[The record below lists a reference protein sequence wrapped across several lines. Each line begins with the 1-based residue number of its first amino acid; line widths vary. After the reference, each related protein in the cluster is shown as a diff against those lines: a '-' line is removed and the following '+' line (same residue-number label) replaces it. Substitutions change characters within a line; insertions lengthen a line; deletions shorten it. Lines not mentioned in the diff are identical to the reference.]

1 MKAVVK
7 KEMIIDI
14 HTHVLPEVDDGA
26 KDLQMSLEMLVES
39 AKAGVKKVIA
49 TPHYYPWKENVSAEI
64 VRQACEFM
72 QEKLFADYG
81 VEMEIYPGHEIFYS
95 TDVLKDLKNGKVLT
109 LANSRY
115 VLLEFD
121 LTTSFSVI
129 YHAVR
134 EFKDSGYIPI
144 IAHVERYDCLRS
156 NQNIEKVKEGGA
168 LLQMNVRAVQGT
180 IFSQTRRWSRRCL
193 KNEKIDF
200 LGSDMHNLETR
211 PPYRMLNLQL
221 VQSAT
226 SQPYFEKLLCSN
238 CERILSDTK

>member
-1 MKAVVK
+1 
-7 KEMIIDI
+7 MIIDI

-39 AKAGVKKVIA
+39 AKNGVEKVIA
-49 TPHYYPWKENVSAEI
+49 TPHYYPWNENVSAEI
-64 VRQACEFM
+64 VRQACNFI

-81 VEMEIYPGHEIFYS
+81 INMEIFPGHEIFYS
-95 TDVLKDLKNGKVLT
+95 IDVLKDLKNGKILT
-109 LANSRY
+109 LADSRY

-121 LTTSFSVI
+121 ENTSFSVM

-134 EFKDSGYIPI
+134 EFEDSGYIPI
-144 IAHVERYDCLRS
+144 IAHVERYECLR
-156 NQNIEKVKEGGA
+156 QNKNIDQIKEGGA
-168 LLQMNVRAVQGT
+168 LLQMNVRAVQGK
-180 IFSQTRRWSRRCL
+180 IFSRIRRWSRACL

-211 PPYRMLNLQL
+211 PPYQILNLQL
-221 VQSAT
+221 VQKVV
-226 SQPYFEKLLCSN
+226 SQQYLEKLLCGN